1 MRGFLSVA
9 SKILPSSR
17 SSLFQESFFWP
28 EQIRGVA
35 ETCPAELCDSMIMLQ
50 RSDEVKI
57 FV

>member
-1 MRGFLSVA
+1 VA